1 MRKTEK
7 VQPGIPDLERENS
20 DLNVILSGSYQLHRT
35 QPKSLLPQMK
45 SLKPLNTQEKDSPG
59 LKQSPLHSDSY
70 PIPSLPPGLT
80 LPSMP
85 ETPARYT
92 EASSLIQTSSKA
104 RAELLSGLH
113 SSAITALALS
123 TPRQY
128 PVLDLS
134 SQGLKESDLEAVA
147 RLLEVYPYAQ
157 VLDLYGNELLFA
169 SVPRQDYS
177 THFSLRRLN
186 ISNNAEVEVG
196 EGLFALLRRLP
207 RLESLEI
214 EKCGLND
221 ADVTR
226 LCLVLEEM
234 ESLSYLSLA
243 GNPIT
248 NSVLPSLHSLL
259 SALPDLTL
267 VLKET
272 AVAGSRPFT
281 YRVHTLPS
289 QRCCVLS

>member
-20 DLNVILSGSYQLHRT
+20 DLNAILSGSYRLHRT
-35 QPKSLLPQMK
+35 QPKSLLPQVK
-45 SLKPLNTQEKDSPG
+45 SLKPLNIQEKDPQG
-59 LKQSPLHSDSY
+59 LKQSHFRSDSY
-70 PIPSLPPGLT
+70 PIPTQPPGLT

-85 ETPARYT
+85 ETPARHT
-92 EASSLIQTSSKA
+92 ETGSLIQTSSKA
-104 RAELLSGLH
+104 RAELLSSPH

-147 RLLEVYPYAQ
+147 RLLEIYPYAQ
-157 VLDLYGNELLFA
+157 VLDLYGNELLFI

-186 ISNNAEVEVG
+186 LSNNAGVEVG

-207 RLESLEI
+207 RLESLEMA
-214 EKCGLND
+214 KCGLND
-221 ADVTR
+221 EDVTK
-226 LCLVLEEM
+226 LCLLLEEM
-234 ESLSYLSLA
+234 DSLSYLSLA

-248 NSVLPSLHSLL
+248 HSVLPTLHSLL
-259 SALPDLTL
+259 SALPELTL
-267 VLKET
+267 MLKGT
-272 AVAGSRPFT
+272 AVGRSRPFT
-281 YRVHTLPS
+281 YRLHTLPS